1 MSASAHKNSFGGVFM
16 AQLDDQPARTM
27 GLHIVFLEVI
37 IVMNESFTQKL
48 QFAVVNACND
58 QLVNELIN
66 KVLEIILLSLLV
78 LNRSK
83 SLLAPVTSL
92 SAN

>member
-58 QLVNELIN
+58 QLVNELICERN
-66 KVLEIILLSLLV
+66 QYVITNSIV
-78 LNRSK
+78 
-83 SLLAPVTSL
+83 
-92 SAN
+92 

>member
-1 MSASAHKNSFGGVFM
+1 MPPDLHYILLSASAHKNSFGGVFM

-58 QLVNELIN
+58 QLVNELICERN
-66 KVLEIILLSLLV
+66 QYVITNSIV
-78 LNRSK
+78 
-83 SLLAPVTSL
+83 
-92 SAN
+92 